1 MTNTQP
7 QVDTT
12 TNAKCAAT
20 AEDLLQKIYLQR
32 GISSDDELNYSLS
45 KLQHF
50 TNLKDIDK
58 ATDIIIQCIEN
69 NSNIVIVGDYD
80 VDGATATSLLILA
93 LSHMGVTNLN
103 FLIPNRLTDGYGL
116 TPKIVDLASNTFNAE
131 LLITVD
137 NGIASIEG
145 VEYAN
150 QLGIEVIIT
159 DHHLA
164 GAALPPAAAIV
175 NPNQA
180 ECNFASKHLAGVGV
194 AFYVLMALRD
204 KLQQQNLLDKLKLQ
218 HINLAQYLDLVALV
232 TVADLVKLDTNNRI
246 LVQQGLQRIRAGKAR
261 AGILAMLKI
270 SSIEPN
276 SLSTTDIGFA
286 IAPKLNAAGRIADI
300 SVGVRCLLEE
310 NPQRAFEYAL
320 ELENLNKQRRLIQ
333 KKMYGEAKNI
343 LATMHLPDDIPT
355 SLCLYDK
362 DWHQGLVG
370 IIASN
375 IKDRI
380 YRPTVVFTSTT
391 DDEITGSARSIT
403 GFHIRDALEVIARE
417 NPQLIK
423 KFGGHAMA
431 AGLTLAAAQY
441 EDFVNAFSGYVKK
454 NLPPALLT
462 QNRHSDGK
470 LDNHYFD
477 NTTAYLLRTAAPW
490 GNGFIAPQFTDNFT
504 LVNYKLVGE
513 HHLKMTLK
521 KEGLERPLEAIWF
534 YIPDDIYLA
543 TNTSVEII
551 YQLDSQ
557 VYLGQ
562 QRLQLIVVDVLSY

>member
-12 TNAKCAAT
+12 TNAKSAAT

-32 GISSDDELNYSLS
+32 GISSDDQLDYSLS

-50 TNLKDIDK
+50 ANLKDIDK
-58 ATDIIIQCIEN
+58 ATDSIIQCIEN

-164 GAALPPAAAIV
+164 GATLPSAAAIV

-180 ECNFASKHLAGVGV
+180 ECNFSSKHLAGVGV

-204 KLQQQNLLDKLKLQ
+204 KLQQQNLLGKLKLQ
-218 HINLAQYLDLVALV
+218 HINLAQYLDLVALG
-232 TVADLVKLDTNNRI
+232 TVADLVKLDANNRI
-246 LVQQGLQRIRAGKAR
+246 LVQQGLHRIRAGKAR

-276 SLSTTDIGFA
+276 HLSTTDIGFA

-333 KKMYGEAKNI
+333 KKCM
-343 LATMHLPDDIPT
+343 L
-355 SLCLYDK
+355 
-362 DWHQGLVG
+362 
-370 IIASN
+370 
-375 IKDRI
+375 
-380 YRPTVVFTSTT
+380 
-391 DDEITGSARSIT
+391 
-403 GFHIRDALEVIARE
+403 
-417 NPQLIK
+417 
-423 KFGGHAMA
+423 
-431 AGLTLAAAQY
+431 
-441 EDFVNAFSGYVKK
+441 
-454 NLPPALLT
+454 
-462 QNRHSDGK
+462 K
-470 LDNHYFD
+470 LKIF
-477 NTTAYLLRTAAPW
+477 
-490 GNGFIAPQFTDNFT
+490 
-504 LVNYKLVGE
+504 
-513 HHLKMTLK
+513 
-521 KEGLERPLEAIWF
+521 
-534 YIPDDIYLA
+534 
-543 TNTSVEII
+543 
-551 YQLDSQ
+551 
-557 VYLGQ
+557 
-562 QRLQLIVVDVLSY
+562 